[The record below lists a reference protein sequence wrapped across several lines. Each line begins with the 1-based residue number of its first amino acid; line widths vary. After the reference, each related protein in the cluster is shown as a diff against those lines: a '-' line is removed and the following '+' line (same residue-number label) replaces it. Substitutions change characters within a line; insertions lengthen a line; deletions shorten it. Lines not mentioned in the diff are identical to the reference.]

1 MFYNL
6 LLSISVTIHFFY
18 FFFYRC
24 PESPCRM
31 IILNRQAVRLSRS
44 IICVFVFVCV
54 AEDRAEA

>member
-31 IILNRQAVRLSRS
+31 IILNRQAEPVNCLCMC
-44 IICVFVFVCV
+44 ICICCV

>member
-6 LLSISVTIHFFY
+6 LLSISVTIH

-31 IILNRQAVRLSRS
+31 IILNRQAEPVNCLRMC
-44 IICVFVFVCV
+44 ICICCV